1 MPDATNFFIKLFAD
15 DTFLCTQNNDF
26 TAMEREVNIEL
37 EKVFVW
43 LASNKL
49 TLNTDKSKFMILSK
63 KHHIPNL
70 SIKMNGVDLKRCE
83 SYKYLGVMFDKDLE
97 WGPHIDYI
105 IPKIS
110 KACGALAK
118 LRHCV
123 NIDMLKNVYHALI
136 HSYLRYGILVWGNAS
151 QTTLEPLDTLVNKA
165 IRIICNLP
173 SGNIDFDP
181 IYKELKFLQ
190 LHKIHKLETG
200 KFIFKEKNGLLPTTI
215 GNCFTVA
222 STEIPHDHGVR
233 HERSQRFMN
242 NLRIGEK
249 SVQFKAMELWN
260 TIPSEIKSA
269 DSFKIFKRDYKK
281 YLIEVYN

>member
-1 MPDATNFFIKLFAD
+1 
-15 DTFLCTQNNDF
+15 
-26 TAMEREVNIEL
+26 
-37 EKVFVW
+37 
-43 LASNKL
+43 
-49 TLNTDKSKFMILSK
+49 
-63 KHHIPNL
+63 
-70 SIKMNGVDLKRCE
+70 
-83 SYKYLGVMFDKDLE
+83 
-97 WGPHIDYI
+97 
-105 IPKIS
+105 
-110 KACGALAK
+110 
-118 LRHCV
+118 
-123 NIDMLKNVYHALI
+123 MLKNVYHALI

-222 STEIPHDHGVR
+222 SSEIPHDHGVR
-233 HERSQRFMN
+233 HERSHRFMN

-249 SVQFKAMELWN
+249 SVQFFARDLWN
-260 TIPSEIKSA
+260 TIPTEIKSA
-269 DSFKIFKRDYKK
+269 DSFNIFKKDYKK
-281 YLIEVYN
+281 YLNDLNN